1 MISKED
7 YQVITFLDS
16 ADDKQK
22 AVFLQEN
29 SAQCANT
36 FYHLLGHISKDQT
49 LQYVLVMIND
59 LLQASFSKFYTPS
72 LCNHGDLKNG
82 VGNVSGHQV
91 MQITNFETGANLKF
105 FVLRMRQLSLKGHF
119 FRSP

>member
-1 MISKED
+1 MSFKLLLLLLLFDIIDICVVTLHNKGSLHWLIESTFIRSSMISKED

-29 SAQCANT
+29 SAQCAKT

-72 LCNHGDLKNG
+72 LCNHE
-82 VGNVSGHQV
+82 V
-91 MQITNFETGANLKF
+91 F
-105 FVLRMRQLSLKGHF
+105 
-119 FRSP
+119 